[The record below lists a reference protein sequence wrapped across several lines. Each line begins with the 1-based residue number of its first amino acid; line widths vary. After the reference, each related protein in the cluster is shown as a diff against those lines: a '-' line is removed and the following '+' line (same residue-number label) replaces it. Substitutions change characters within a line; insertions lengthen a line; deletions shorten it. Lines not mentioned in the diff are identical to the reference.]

1 LVASH
6 YFLRIAQMVCLI
18 AVSAIL
24 MQQGER
30 IASAL
35 KKE

>member
-1 LVASH
+1 
-6 YFLRIAQMVCLI
+6 MVCLI